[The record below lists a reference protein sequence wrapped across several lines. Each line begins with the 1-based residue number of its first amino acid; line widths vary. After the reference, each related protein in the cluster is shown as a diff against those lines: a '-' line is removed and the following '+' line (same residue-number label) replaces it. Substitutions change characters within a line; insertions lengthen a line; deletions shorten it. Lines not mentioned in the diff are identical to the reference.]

1 MFFKGFQYVYNS
13 RRRNKVKKTGPA
25 GNAMSEQAET
35 HHIFSETRMKEF
47 GDSSFMGSLKLS
59 ARVTIFVIIGA
70 LAMAAAAGGYFF
82 IDKKINQTAKTASDA
97 ARTLK
102 LVSDMEQKIWLVR
115 EKEKKLLKSR
125 EAESLADF
133 EASASSITAL
143 LDSLYARSDAR
154 PAGELIT
161 TISEG
166 LGQYIEAINI
176 VVNSSLALDPIGEK
190 GKGLETRLINSA
202 VALQTLVNASRRDG
216 LINAMAAMRKA
227 EKDFIISGSARDL
240 ILINKN
246 FDEFNNLIGKAPLAK
261 KKKTPLRALMKS
273 YQAMLAA
280 YANIRLRQKEGMARI
295 DEIFTYLSPSVENL
309 SAFAKDALA
318 AAEQSK
324 SEFDRLSRIGVPAV
338 SLGLLFLLTITGLI
352 LMQSMAAPVRALAST
367 ASAMVEG
374 RDVEAVS
381 VLGNADEVGDLARA
395 LANLKASLARA
406 DLLRRDL
413 KMKSAAIEKSTPD
426 PDELARLKQQLAA
439 AEGDT
444 VEWSGQ
450 AQAAEHEIDVLKAE
464 IETLRT
470 EAEKGE
476 AAVIEAA
483 LLRMDL
489 DTTKAELERRTD
501 ALALEEIVEPAA
513 GPETA
518 AAETEALPGTISS
531 ISRQVARSSENVSAA
546 ALDAERTGAM
556 IRGLTGVGVKIAE
569 VRKLLNR
576 INEQTDLLVMPPA
589 RGGERPK
596 DDAMDSNLV
605 VFAAGI
611 KGVKDD
617 DGGGSPPGIERRFD
631 IIRQAAGQA
640 TWVVRDIGETI
651 SRVEEVA
658 AEIAEASSAEALQV
672 TAELLEQ
679 SEHLRGM
686 LDALIDKIQT
696 YPNDAAE
703 ATGGGEYA
711 ISPEADDSQA

>member
-1 MFFKGFQYVYNS
+1 
-13 RRRNKVKKTGPA
+13 
-25 GNAMSEQAET
+25 MSEQAET

-47 GDSSFMGSLKLS
+47 GDSSFMGSMKLS

-82 IDKKINQTAKTASDA
+82 IDKKNNQTAETASYA

-102 LVSDMEQKIWLVR
+102 LVSDMEQKIWQVR

-176 VVNSSLALDPIGEK
+176 VVNSSLALDPIGKK
-190 GKGLETRLINSA
+190 GTGLEARLINSA
-202 VALQTLVNASRRDG
+202 AAVETLINASRRDG
-216 LINAMAAMRKA
+216 LINAMAAMRQA

-240 ILINKN
+240 IRINEK
-246 FDEFNNLIGKAPLAK
+246 FDEFTNLIGKATMAK
-261 KKKTPLRALMKS
+261 KKKTPIVALMKS
-273 YQAMLAA
+273 YQAMFAA
-280 YANIRLRQKEGMARI
+280 YANIRLKQKEGMARI

-309 SAFAKDALA
+309 SAFAKDALT
-318 AAEQSK
+318 AAEQTK
-324 SEFDRLSRIGVPAV
+324 NEFDRLSRIGVPAV

-352 LMQSMAAPVRALAST
+352 LMQSMAAPVRTLAST
-367 ASAMVEG
+367 AAAMVEG
-374 RDVEAVS
+374 RDVEAAS
-381 VLGNADEVGDLARA
+381 ILGNADEVGDLARA

-413 KMKSAAIEKSTPD
+413 KMKSAAIEESATD
-426 PDELARLKQQLAA
+426 PDELALLKQQLAA
-439 AEGDT
+439 AEGET

-450 AQAAEHEIDVLKAE
+450 AQAAEGRIEDLKTE
-464 IETLRT
+464 IEALRT
-470 EAEKGE
+470 EVEKGE
-476 AAVIEAA
+476 AAVIETA

-489 DTTKAELERRTD
+489 DTTKAELERKTD
-501 ALALEEIVEPAA
+501 ALALEETVEPAA
-513 GPETA
+513 GTETET
-518 AAETEALPGTISS
+518 AETEALPGTISS
-531 ISRQVARSSENVSAA
+531 ISQQVARSSENVSAA
-546 ALDAERTGAM
+546 ALDAERTGVM
-556 IRGLTGVGVKIAE
+556 IRGLNGASVKIAE
-569 VRKLLNR
+569 VRELLNQ

-589 RGGERPK
+589 RNGDRPK

-605 VFAAGI
+605 VFTAGG

-617 DGGGSPPGIERRFD
+617 YGDGSPPGIERRFE
-631 IIRQAAGQA
+631 IIRQASGQA

-658 AEIAEASSAEALQV
+658 AEIAAASSAEALQV

-679 SEHLRGM
+679 SEHLRAM

-696 YPNDAAE
+696 SPDK
-703 ATGGGEYA
+703 ATGGGKTTRNPEA
-711 ISPEADDSQA
+711 PEAPEADDTQA